1 MYKVK
6 CKINIEI
13 NVYGIKQAV
22 NFFMSNNIFLLNL
35 YIFTTWESKYRLL
48 TTWVN
53 KEKNKTKEEHVEFT
67 SRGI

>member
-53 KEKNKTKEEHVEFT
+53 KEKNNTKEEHVEFT